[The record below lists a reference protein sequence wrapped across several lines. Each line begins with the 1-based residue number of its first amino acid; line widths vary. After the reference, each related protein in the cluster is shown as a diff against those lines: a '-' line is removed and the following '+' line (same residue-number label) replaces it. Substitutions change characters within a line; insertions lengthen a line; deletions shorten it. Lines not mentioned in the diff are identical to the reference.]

1 MNPSNGSCFLKLFSK
16 GDQLKIKLTSLKFPE
31 NDKLDLFLLIG
42 RARKYEEGIS
52 MGAKETGGQLGLWD
66 CGFYLDAIF
75 DPFLDDR
82 KRLQN
87 EGVLGS

>member
-42 RARKYEEGIS
+42 GARKYEEGIS
-52 MGAKETGGQLGLWD
+52 MGAKETGGQLGL
-66 CGFYLDAIF
+66 
-75 DPFLDDR
+75 
-82 KRLQN
+82 
-87 EGVLGS
+87 